1 MNNVVN
7 VTFPAKFRAFD
18 KPARYKFARG
28 GRGSGKSWSV
38 AKKLL
43 LKAAEQPLR
52 ILCTREVQKSIKQS
66 VHQLLKDQIAL
77 MQLGAFYDVLETEI
91 RGANGSRVYFSGL
104 SDQTADSIKSFEGV
118 DICWIEEGQA
128 ITDNSLKILTP
139 TIRAEGSEIWVTY
152 NPQLDSDPIHV
163 MANSERDDIVTID
176 VNWDDNPWF
185 PAVLNDERLHA
196 KATLPKAEYE
206 HIWEGKCLP
215 AVEGAIYFD
224 EVANSQ
230 SQGRI
235 TRLQYDPLIKVHTVW
250 DLGFNDSMF
259 IVFVQRAASEI
270 RIIKAIEDRQRTL
283 TSYVTDDIKP
293 LNYNWGDDWLPHD
306 GFAKR
311 HQSGRSDAQVL
322 QALGRNVRQTP
333 NIDVESGIRRS
344 REVFPR
350 IYFNSEDV
358 GVKRLIE
365 CLKRYR
371 RHVSKSTNEP
381 SRPVHDEYSHGA
393 DAFRYLCINAD
404 QLRNDNN
411 DRPKLKAPKQA
422 SGWQG

>member
-43 LKAAEQPLR
+43 LLATQKPIR

-66 VHQLLKDQIAL
+66 VHQLLKDQIRL
-77 MQLGAFYDVLETEI
+77 MQLDAFFDVLETEI
-91 RGANGSRVYFSGL
+91 RGLNGSRVYFSGL

-128 ITDNSLKILTP
+128 ITDKSLKILTP

-152 NPQLDSDPIHV
+152 NPKLDSDPIHV
-163 MANSERDDIVTID
+163 LANSERDDIVTID

-185 PAVLNDERLHA
+185 PDVLNDERLHA
-196 KATLPKAEYE
+196 KSILPKAEYE

-224 EVANSQ
+224 EIADAE

-235 TRLQYDPLIKVHTVW
+235 TRLQYDPMLKVHTIW

-259 IVFVQRAASEI
+259 IGFVQRSASEI
-270 RIIKAIEDRQRTL
+270 RIIKAIEDSQRTL
-283 TSYVTDDIKP
+283 SSYVMDDIKP
-293 LNYNWGDDWLPHD
+293 LNYNWGEDWLPHD

-311 HQSGRSDAQVL
+311 HQSGKSDADVL
-322 QALGRNVRQTP
+322 RALGRNVRQTP
-333 NIDVESGIRRS
+333 NMDVESGIRRT

-350 IYFNSEDV
+350 LYFNKDDA
-358 GVKRLIE
+358 GVMRLVE

-371 RHVSKSTNEP
+371 RHIVKSTNEA

-393 DAFRYLCINAD
+393 DMARYLCINAD
-404 QLRNDNN
+404 QLRNESSRPNLPPP
-411 DRPKLKAPKQA
+411 PKLMG
-422 SGWQG
+422 GWQG